1 MDKQKRSLGHTRSLE
16 IIKVKVQLWC
26 ALNKNGSART
36 NLQTCVYE
44 CSVYA
49 GNASLNVPLQVR
61 RYNDSRSMCT
71 KRSILAK
78 FPTTH
83 TYVLYLHT
91 AYIVHCI
98 YLHNVVYIVYLHNTV
113 YIVYTYTTQCILYIP
128 TQCSV
133 YCILTQHSVYCIYL
147 HNAVYIVYLHNT
159 AYIVYI
165 PTQCSIHCSI
175 SCVPALSLRL
185 C

>member
-1 MDKQKRSLGHTRSLE
+1 MLICVVDRQKRSLGHTRSLE

-36 NLQTCVYE
+36 NLHTCVYE

-78 FPTTH
+78 FPRP
-83 TYVLYLHT
+83 LHIRMC
-91 AYIVHCI
+91 YIYTQHI
-98 YLHNVVYIVYLHNTV
+98 L
-113 YIVYTYTTQCILYIP
+113 YIVYTYTMQCILYTYTTHRILYIP
-128 TQCSV
+128 TQCST
-133 YCILTQHSVYCIYL
+133 YCILTQHSIYCIYP
-147 HNAVYIVYLHNT
+147 YT
-159 AYIVYI
+159 
-165 PTQCSIHCSI
+165 TQCILYTLYPYTMQCT
-175 SCVPALSLRL
+175 L
-185 C
+185 

>member
-1 MDKQKRSLGHTRSLE
+1 MDRQKRSLGHTRSLE

-26 ALNKNGSART
+26 ALNKNRSART

-78 FPTTH
+78 FPRP
-83 TYVLYLHT
+83 LHICMC
-91 AYIVHCI
+91 YIYTQHI
-98 YLHNVVYIVYLHNTV
+98 L
-113 YIVYTYTTQCILYIP
+113 YIVYTYTMQCILYIP

-133 YCILTQHSVYCIYL
+133 YCRLTQHSVYCIYP
-147 HNAVYIVYLHNT
+147 YT
-159 AYIVYI
+159 
-165 PTQCSIHCSI
+165 TQCILYTLYPYTMQCT
-175 SCVPALSLRL
+175 L
-185 C
+185 